1 MSAGNETGGI
11 DDLPRVI
18 PIFPLPGVMLLP
30 RGRLPLNIFEPRYLQ
45 MTQDAM
51 ASHRLVGMIQPADP
65 SAKLDAPEV
74 YLVGCAGRIT
84 SFSET
89 PDNRFLIA
97 LTGVCRFAITRELEA
112 DGLLYRRVS
121 ADYSRFAGDLPDPA
135 PLTVDRG
142 RLTRADILLS
152 QIRRRSAG
160 IAGGLERFFAIAG
173 ALVLLAMTAGAWPDF
188 VRAFRTGEFVGVEG
202 IYTLPISPVKF
213 IVVLGAVTAALSFL
227 AVLGQRRDGQSRAT
241 GAWLAAAL
249 AVAVTAVVVVSAWN
263 LELSDR
269 AIGALAIGAVLTFIA
284 LGMPIAI
291 ALLGVGFAGLGLLKR
306 DFGIAT
312 DTLSLAAQG
321 TISEYVFATVP
332 LFVLMG
338 LFVSVSEIGRDSF
351 RAAQQVFGR
360 IRGGLGVAT
369 VAANSVFAAITGIS
383 IASAAIFSK
392 IAVPEMV
399 ERGYTA
405 KFAVGLTAG
414 SSVLGMLIPPSLL
427 LIIYGVIAEV
437 SIGGLF
443 LAAIVPG
450 VILAAA
456 FAIAVLVMARFWP
469 GFVGHI
475 QREEASVP
483 RAGRWD
489 SLTAVFPVAA
499 LILLVLGGIYG
510 GIFTPTEAGAAGAFA
525 ALCIAL
531 LRRRLTWPGLWDVM
545 RETGQVTVTILFLI
559 ISAST
564 FSRMLALTGLPGDM
578 AGYLAGLGLGLAGF
592 LSGYLVLLIVLGT
605 VLDSTSI
612 LLILLPLALPVVT
625 ELGGNLIWFG
635 VVTVIG
641 VEIGLMT
648 PPLGLSVYV
657 IKSSLNDPDI
667 SLGAIFAGSFPFV
680 LITFAVTVLLMA
692 FPGLSL
698 LFLS

>member
-1 MSAGNETGGI
+1 MNGAGVVWVFALTFLI
-11 DDLPRVI
+11 C
-18 PIFPLPGVMLLP
+18 
-30 RGRLPLNIFEPRYLQ
+30 
-45 MTQDAM
+45 
-51 ASHRLVGMIQPADP
+51 ADI
-65 SAKLDAPEV
+65 
-74 YLVGCAGRIT
+74 AGRTLFDSPLQAVPEIVAL
-84 SFSET
+84 S
-89 PDNRFLIA
+89 LIA
-97 LTGVCRFAITRELEA
+97 CVFLQLAFAV
-112 DGLLYRRVS
+112 DG
-121 ADYSRFAGDLPDPA
+121 A
-135 PLTVDRG
+135 
-142 RLTRADILLS
+142 RLTRADIFLS
-152 QIRRRSAG
+152 QIRRRSTG
-160 IAGGLERFFAIAG
+160 MAGGLERFFAIAG
-173 ALVLLAMTAGAWPDF
+173 ALVLLAMAAGAWPDF
-188 VRAFRTGEFVGVEG
+188 VRALRTGEFVGVEG
-202 IYTLPISPVKF
+202 IYTLPITPIKF
-213 IVVLGAVTAALSFL
+213 IVVLGAVTAASSYLLS
-227 AVLGQRRDGQSRAT
+227 LGVRTQAQSRTA
-241 GAWLAAAL
+241 GEWLAAGL
-249 AVAVTAVVVVSAWN
+249 AVAVTAAVVAVAWN

-269 AIGALAIGAVLTFIA
+269 AIGALAIFAVLTFIA

-291 ALLGVGFAGLGLLKR
+291 ALLSVGFAGLGLLKR

-360 IRGGLGVAT
+360 IRGGLGIAT

-450 VILAAA
+450 VILAVA

-475 QREEASVP
+475 RPGEASGIG
-483 RAGRWD
+483 AGRWD
-489 SLTAVFPVAA
+489 SLLAVFPVTA

-592 LSGYLVLLIVLGT
+592 LSGYLLLLIVLGT

-680 LITFAVTVLLMA
+680 VITFLVTILLMA

-698 LFLS
+698 LFL